1 METMEERAITTT
13 VPGMILPIGRRM
25 KLRPRR
31 KIESPA
37 KSVVDTMKDWCAE
50 VAIKPDD
57 YCSIWLY
64 RMPTLCF
71 LKYGSEYQG
80 VLTLPTHVDRNAVRG
95 AIKKRLHKLGH
106 KIDRLPVDIV
116 ISRVAWETKPDRVD
130 AVRRWAEVH
139 LHKHGDSFTKM
150 LRLREVNMRL
160 ANCWVTPT
168 TLTL

>member
-1 METMEERAITTT
+1 METMEERAITTAI
-13 VPGMILPIGRRM
+13 PGMILPIGRRM
-25 KLRPRR
+25 KLRPKRR
-31 KIESPA
+31 PIPEPTLPGVSTQTLNA
-37 KSVVDTMKDWCAE
+37 
-50 VAIKPDD
+50 DD